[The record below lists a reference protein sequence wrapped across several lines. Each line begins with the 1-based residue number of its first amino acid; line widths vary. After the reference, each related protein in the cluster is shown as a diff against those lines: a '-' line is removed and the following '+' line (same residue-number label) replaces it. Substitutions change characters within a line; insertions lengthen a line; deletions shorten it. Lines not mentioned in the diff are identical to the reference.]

1 MRPPT
6 QDLDTDMKTKLP
18 QSPDNATEGGLHEAT
33 CSVSSGVDLHMGE
46 CIEIMQ
52 TLPSNHVDG
61 VVTDPPYMIGAIS
74 TGDAKSKGGSWVD
87 LMNASYWYGA
97 WMAEAWRV
105 LKPGGFLVVFT
116 NWRSV
121 PMLLKACSD
130 KYIPASSL
138 ACWDKEWIGP
148 AGPSQLRPT
157 YEMILF
163 CAKDGAKID
172 NRSRSDVF
180 RHKWM
185 ASHMGQSGHP
195 AQKPVP
201 LLKEIVELVTKPGA
215 LVLDPFTGSGT
226 TGIATVQAGRR
237 FVGIEGDEERHKEA
251 RERLLSA
258 ADPLHAFS
266 SQNTQLADPQG
277 SADRALDGQ

>member
-1 MRPPT
+1 MNEVRNERNELLAP
-6 QDLDTDMKTKLP
+6 
-18 QSPDNATEGGLHEAT
+18 AG
-33 CSVSSGVDLHMGE
+33 SVFAGVDLHMGE

-52 TLPSNHVDG
+52 GMPSSHVEA

-105 LKPGGFLVVFT
+105 LKPGGFMVIFT

-130 KYIPASSL
+130 KYIPSSSL

-163 CAKDGAKID
+163 CAKVGAKID

-201 LLKEIVELVTKPGA
+201 LLKEIVELVTKPDA
-215 LVLDPFTGSGT
+215 LVFDPFAGSGT
-226 TGIATVQAGRR
+226 TGIAAVQAGRR
-237 FVGIEGDEERHKEA
+237 FVGVEGDEQRHKEA
-251 RERLLSA
+251 WERLLTA
-258 ADPLHAFS
+258 ADPMHEFN
-266 SQNTQLADPQG
+266 SQNKNE
-277 SADRALDGQ
+277 

>member
-1 MRPPT
+1 MNQTTKPT
-6 QDLDTDMKTKLP
+6 ASAGTP
-18 QSPDNATEGGLHEAT
+18 
-33 CSVSSGVDLHMGE
+33 CSVSLGVDLHLGE
-46 CIEIMQ
+46 CIETMQ
-52 TLPSNHVDG
+52 AMPSSHVDG
-61 VVTDPPYMIGAIS
+61 VVTDPPYLIGAIS

-97 WMAEAWRV
+97 WMNEAWRV
-105 LKPGGFLVVFT
+105 LKPGGFLVIFT

-180 RHKWM
+180 RYKWM
-185 ASHMGQSGHP
+185 AAHSGQSGHP

-201 LLKEIVELVTKPGA
+201 LLKEIVELVTKPGG

-226 TGIATVQAGRR
+226 TGIAAIQAGRR
-237 FVGIEGDEERHKEA
+237 FIGIEGDDERHGE
-251 RERLLSA
+251 
-258 ADPLHAFS
+258 
-266 SQNTQLADPQG
+266 
-277 SADRALDGQ
+277 ALDRLRSASDPMHKMSPQNAAAHPRQDSPTKQ

>member
-1 MRPPT
+1 MNTESNIDGALLPPT
-6 QDLDTDMKTKLP
+6 
-18 QSPDNATEGGLHEAT
+18 T
-33 CSVSSGVDLHMGE
+33 CSVFGGVELRKGNS
-46 CIEIMQ
+46 IEVLQ
-52 TLPSNHVDG
+52 TLPASRVDA

-74 TGDAKSKGGSWVD
+74 TGDSSSKAGSWVD
-87 LMNASYWYGA
+87 LMNASFWYRE
-97 WMAEAWRV
+97 WMGECWRTI
-105 LKPGGFLVVFT
+105 KPGGFMVIFS

-121 PMLLKACSD
+121 PMLLKACAD
-130 KYIPASSL
+130 KKIPATSL
-138 ACWDKEWIGP
+138 AVWDKDWIGP

-185 ASHMGQSGHP
+185 ACHAGQSGHP

-201 LLKEIVELVTKPGA
+201 LLKELVELVTKPDG

-226 TGIATVQAGRR
+226 TGIAALQAGRR
-237 FVGIEGDEERHKEA
+237 FLGIEADDQWHA
-251 RERLLSA
+251 LAAERLQSA
-258 ADPLHAFS
+258 ADPMHAMQR
-266 SQNTQLADPQG
+266 QNTQGDSQPPDERL
-277 SADRALDGQ
+277 